1 VERCRLVF
9 CGSGGQGIITAAII
23 LAEAAAIHDGLEA
36 VQSQSYGAAAR
47 GGVTR
52 SDVIISDS
60 EINFPKVVQPNILV
74 CLTQESFN
82 RFYSILRPG
91 GLMLTDSDLVAPGMR
106 VEARHCQLPMNRAV
120 QQELGNSVAL
130 NLCML
135 GALVRL
141 RPVVRKESLVTV
153 MRERFSERY
162 LPMNEKALELGWS
175 LAEESAPDFND
186 LHGNTPSLSAP
197 LN

>member
-1 VERCRLVF
+1 MERCRLVF

-23 LAEAAAIHDGLEA
+23 LAEAAVIHEGLEA

-47 GGVTR
+47 GEVTR

-60 EINFPKVVQPNILV
+60 EINFPKVIQPNILV

-91 GLMLTDSDLVAPGMR
+91 GLMLLDCDLVEPGMR
-106 VEARHCQLPMNRAV
+106 VEARQYRLPMQKAV
-120 QQELGNSVAL
+120 QQEIGTSVVL

-135 GALVRL
+135 GALLGL
-141 RPVVRKESLVTV
+141 RPVVTKESVVKVLK
-153 MRERFSERY
+153 ERFSGGF

-175 LAEESAPDFND
+175 LAREAEPCSGEQQGRAPQA
-186 LHGNTPSLSAP
+186 TP
-197 LN
+197 

>member
-1 VERCRLVF
+1 MERCRLVF

-52 SDVIISDS
+52 SDVIVSDS

-106 VEARHCQLPMNRAV
+106 VEARHCQLPMNRTV
-120 QQELGNSVAL
+120 QKELGNSVAL

-135 GALVRL
+135 GALIRL
-141 RPVVRKESLVTV
+141 HPIVIKESLATV
-153 MRERFSERY
+153 MKQRFSERY

-175 LAEESAPDFND
+175 LAADSAPSFDD
-186 LHGNTPSLSAP
+186 WRGSTPQATL
-197 LN
+197 

>member
-1 VERCRLVF
+1 MERYRLVF

-23 LAEAAAIHDGLEA
+23 LAEAAVVHDGLEA

-52 SDVIISDS
+52 SDVIISDTD
-60 EINFPKVVQPNILV
+60 IDFPKVVQPNLLV

-91 GLMLTDSDLVAPGMR
+91 GLMILDSDLVEPGIR
-106 VEARHCQLPMNRAV
+106 VEARQYRLPMHKTV
-120 QQELGNSVAL
+120 QQELGSGIAL

-135 GALVRL
+135 GALLCLKPLVT
-141 RPVVRKESLVTV
+141 KESVLALVK
-153 MRERFSERY
+153 ERFAGRY
-162 LPMNEKALELGWS
+162 GPMNEKALELGWS
-175 LAEESAPDFND
+175 LGLEASPCSDSRRE
-186 LHGNTPSLSAP
+186 NTSNLAY
-197 LN
+197 